1 VEPTRDL
8 VQQHGAPPQ
17 CRPSTLASEA
27 QRAQVLKLHKAGRSL
42 RGIAED
48 TNLGLQTVR
57 TIVEQGERRDRTTV
71 KHLQRIDPDR
81 FRESAWRERTRKAL
95 PKRVTEALA
104 KGRELVKE
112 AKGLK

>member
-1 VEPTRDL
+1 VTL
-8 VQQHGAPPQ
+8 FNNTV
-17 CRPSTLASEA
+17 RPRNVGRPLLASEV
-27 QRAQVLKLHKAGRSL
+27 QSQVLKLHKVGRSL

-48 TNLGLQTVR
+48 TNLGFQTVR

-81 FRESAWRERTRKAL
+81 LREPAWRERTRKAL

-112 AKGLK
+112 ARGLK